1 MRGRRRPHDRPRR
14 HRRSARRHA
23 DAHQA
28 RRSVELQVVHGLSG
42 CLDGR
47 RRGVVQSHA
56 RRRSARRHDLRPR
69 RERPRDT
76 SADRGGGRPGPHG
89 PEVSC
94 PHSPLADGRR
104 GHPPGYS
111 AGRAGPHASVRRAS
125 VGGRGAGGRHRSAR
139 PRSSGTRRD
148 VPALF
153 VPHRGGLRSP
163 RIRGGE
169 VRHDAAVAHAG
180 APGGVVARR
189 ADRRPSSRLDGPL
202 PVLLQRA
209 AVGDAQLQAAGPTR
223 FQQDSQ
229 RRARGGDTAPLDLRR
244 RCAASRPPADPLRG
258 ADRDDARQAL
268 WAFPPQGHDR
278 RRLGCGPC
286 PIRRRG
292 GVDDPRRGGA
302 QSGGLHALRGAS
314 GHRASE
320 EGVPAGA
327 GDRRRGPVAR
337 QGRDGRIRASRRM
350 REGVKRASHG
360 RIPEVAEM
368 ENPMESWRNRKTL
381 ILSRTDMMGLVTPA
395 EYVSCVEQAYRM
407 HGEGRYFMEP
417 KGHIVLDK
425 YPGEWEAMPSYIE
438 EPEAAACKWVS
449 IREQN
454 RERFDLPTVFSILI
468 YTHPETGF
476 PLAICDGSFHTVMR
490 TGAAAAVSV
499 RWMARPDA
507 QTLAIVGA
515 GHMAQGTLAT
525 CNEVVKWRDVRV
537 WSRTQPSLD
546 RFIQSEQPKYDR
558 FRIRGSTDLKQV
570 VQGADV
576 IVTVTPARAP
586 LVMDEWVAD
595 GAHIA
600 ALGADKRGDQ
610 ELDPRILKRARIFVD
625 DLRQCRH
632 DGGINVPLAAGLLTE
647 RDIAGEIGEIIVG
660 RKRGRTS
667 ASEIT
672 VFDSTGIA
680 LQDSAPVPREYER
693 ALAAG
698 VGIEKKMIST

>member
-1 MRGRRRPHDRPRR
+1 
-14 HRRSARRHA
+14 
-23 DAHQA
+23 
-28 RRSVELQVVHGLSG
+28 
-42 CLDGR
+42 
-47 RRGVVQSHA
+47 
-56 RRRSARRHDLRPR
+56 
-69 RERPRDT
+69 
-76 SADRGGGRPGPHG
+76 
-89 PEVSC
+89 
-94 PHSPLADGRR
+94 
-104 GHPPGYS
+104 
-111 AGRAGPHASVRRAS
+111 
-125 VGGRGAGGRHRSAR
+125 
-139 PRSSGTRRD
+139 
-148 VPALF
+148 
-153 VPHRGGLRSP
+153 
-163 RIRGGE
+163 
-169 VRHDAAVAHAG
+169 
-180 APGGVVARR
+180 
-189 ADRRPSSRLDGPL
+189 
-202 PVLLQRA
+202 
-209 AVGDAQLQAAGPTR
+209 
-223 FQQDSQ
+223 
-229 RRARGGDTAPLDLRR
+229 
-244 RCAASRPPADPLRG
+244 
-258 ADRDDARQAL
+258 
-268 WAFPPQGHDR
+268 
-278 RRLGCGPC
+278 
-286 PIRRRG
+286 
-292 GVDDPRRGGA
+292 
-302 QSGGLHALRGAS
+302 
-314 GHRASE
+314 
-320 EGVPAGA
+320 
-327 GDRRRGPVAR
+327 
-337 QGRDGRIRASRRM
+337 
-350 REGVKRASHG
+350 
-360 RIPEVAEM
+360 M

-407 HGEGRYFMEP
+407 HGQGRYFMEP

-537 WSRTQPSLD
+537 WSRTQASLD

-558 FRIRGSTDLKQV
+558 FKIQGSTDLRQV

-586 LVMDEWVAD
+586 LVMDDWIAD

-600 ALGADKRGDQ
+600 ALGADKQGDQ

-625 DLRQCRH
+625 DLRQCRT
-632 DGGINVPLAAGLLTE
+632 DGEINVPLATGLLTE
-647 RDIAGEIGEIIVG
+647 RNIAGEIGEIIVG
-660 RKRGRTS
+660 RKPGRTS

-672 VFDSTGIA
+672 FFDSTGIA
-680 LQDSAPVPREYER
+680 LQDSATVPLEYER